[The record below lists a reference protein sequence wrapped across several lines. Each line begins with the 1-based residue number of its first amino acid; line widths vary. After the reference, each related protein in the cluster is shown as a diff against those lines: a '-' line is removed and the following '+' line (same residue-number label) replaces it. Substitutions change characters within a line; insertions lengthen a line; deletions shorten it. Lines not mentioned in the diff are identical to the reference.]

1 MTDHRVVKNAT
12 TAGIGG
18 GGGAGGDQIAGG
30 VGSSGGPGLVSIRV
44 HLKS

>member
-30 VGSSGGPGLVSIRV
+30 VGSSGGPGLVAIRI